1 VTSAQSDPLA
11 TGILEVGGGV
21 TGLSSE
27 QVAERVRENA
37 INDVPV
43 APTRTVGQILR
54 ANVLTPFNALL
65 GGLLAVILV
74 VGPIQDALFGL
85 VLIANSTVGIIQELR
100 AKRTLDRLALLTA
113 PRANILR
120 AGRVSDHPVQEVVLD
135 DVLSL
140 RPGDQVVVDGVVL
153 HAAGLE
159 LDESLLTGESE
170 PVSKGV
176 DDEVL
181 SGSFVAAGSGL
192 FRATRV
198 GAGAYASQLAED
210 ARRFT
215 LVTSELRSGINR
227 VIKLVGW
234 AMLPTA
240 AVLLYSQFN
249 ASSGI
254 AAALCIRVGS
264 GPSRPQARSGA
275 GAAGSRDTRSSRRH
289 LSRQDGDN
297 HLRRLG
303 RDRTPANW

>member
-159 LDESLLTGESE
+159 LDES
-170 PVSKGV
+170 P
-176 DDEVL
+176 
-181 SGSFVAAGSGL
+181 
-192 FRATRV
+192 
-198 GAGAYASQLAED
+198 
-210 ARRFT
+210 
-215 LVTSELRSGINR
+215 
-227 VIKLVGW
+227 
-234 AMLPTA
+234 P
-240 AVLLYSQFN
+240 
-249 ASSGI
+249 
-254 AAALCIRVGS
+254 
-264 GPSRPQARSGA
+264 
-275 GAAGSRDTRSSRRH
+275 
-289 LSRQDGDN
+289 
-297 HLRRLG
+297 
-303 RDRTPANW
+303 DR